1 MTATINELER
11 LVAIEE
17 IKQLRGRFARML
29 DTQNWPEFE
38 RVFTPD
44 AVLDAT
50 QEGEHGGL
58 IQGAASI
65 AAFISKSLT
74 NATTV
79 HHAHTP
85 EIELTSATTA
95 TGIWAMEDVL
105 RWPAGGPIRE
115 LHGYGHYHETY
126 ERVGGKWKVKSFK
139 LTRLRVDM
147 V

>member
-1 MTATINELER
+1 MATSDLER
-11 LVAIEE
+11 LMAIEE

-38 RVFTPD
+38 RVFAPD
-44 AVLDAT
+44 ASLDAT

-58 IQGAASI
+58 IEGAANI
-65 AAFISKSLT
+65 VAFISKSLL
-74 NATTV
+74 NASSV

-95 TGIWAMEDVL
+95 KGIWAMEDML
-105 RWPAGGPIRE
+105 RWPEGGPIKE

-126 ERVGGKWKVKSFK
+126 ERVAGQWRVKSFK